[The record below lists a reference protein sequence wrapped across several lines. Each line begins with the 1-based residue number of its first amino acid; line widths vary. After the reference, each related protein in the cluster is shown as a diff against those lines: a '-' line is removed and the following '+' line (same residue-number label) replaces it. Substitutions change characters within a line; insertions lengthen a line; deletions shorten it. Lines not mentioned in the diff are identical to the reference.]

1 MATTREIYGQYCILL
16 IIFGVSFNLYNQDC
30 YQKKNVF
37 NYYKST
43 KNLFFWYQYKNFLTS
58 ELVPKR
64 NQESNRMSANLK
76 RAVNE
81 QARSHVVL
89 PDATNN
95 LQDKTISTWQKIDTD
110 NLALYNLHQRF
121 IKTSSILITYFE

>member
-1 MATTREIYGQYCILL
+1 M
-16 IIFGVSFNLYNQDC
+16 
-30 YQKKNVF
+30 
-37 NYYKST
+37 
-43 KNLFFWYQYKNFLTS
+43 FWYQYKNFLTS